1 MPKVPQKRQTTVLRR
16 RQIIGVLRRLIFE
29 HGSENV
35 TVARIAGA
43 IGVTQ
48 GAIYRH
54 FKSKREILAYLI
66 DAIEEDLIKDWKEQ
80 PRDSSVLESLD
91 HALRTTISAI
101 QQRKGVSFLVVA
113 EVMSLGDKML
123 NRRTYEVLANYI
135 AHIREIIEKGVQSGE
150 LSEEVD
156 PDTAAVTIFSAIQGF
171 VTLWAMSNYRFSLE
185 GRYPGLWRLLQK
197 ALVRK

>member
-1 MPKVPQKRQTTVLRR
+1 MPKEPQKRQKTVLRR
-16 RQIIGVLRRLIFE
+16 RQIVGVLRKLIIE

-35 TVARIAGA
+35 TVARIAEA

-66 DAIEEDLIKDWKEQ
+66 DAIEEDLIQDWKGQ
-80 PRDSSVLESLD
+80 PQHSSVLESLD
-91 HALRTTISAI
+91 HALRNNISAI

-113 EVMSLGDKML
+113 EVLSLGDGML
-123 NRRTYEVLANYI
+123 NRRTNEVLANYI
-135 AHIREIIEKGVQSGE
+135 AHIREIIEKGIQSGE
-150 LSEEVD
+150 LGEEVD
-156 PDTAAVTIFSAIQGF
+156 ADAAAVMIFSAIQGF

-185 GRYPGLWRLLQK
+185 GRYPSLWKLLQQ
-197 ALVRK
+197 ALVRR